1 MFNTRENSLWV
12 ERYRPDT
19 LEGYIGNEQMK
30 EKFARFI
37 AAGDVPHLLLV
48 GPAGT
53 GKTTAAKIL
62 LKNIECDSMI
72 LNASDENNIDTVRSK
87 IRGFASSRSFAPM
100 KIMLLDEFDGFTRQG
115 QEALRNLMEQFSDT
129 TRFILTANYIERIS
143 APIISRTQ
151 QFHVVPPS
159 QKDTAIH
166 VAGILK
172 KEGVTFKPVDLKLL
186 IDAHFPDIRKILN
199 EAQLAVVDGQL
210 AVDQKQIIESDFK
223 LKVVDTLCSKAS
235 SKEKFATIRQIVADA
250 RIRDYS
256 DFYRILFDRVT
267 DYANGSTSQA
277 ILAIAEGQFRDAMVV
292 DKEINAMATVINI
305 LTAISK

>member
-30 EKFARFI
+30 EKFARYI
-37 AAGDVPHLLLV
+37 ATGDVPHLLLV

-62 LKNIECDSMI
+62 IKGIECDSKI
-72 LNASDENNIDTVRSK
+72 INASDDNNIDTVRST
-87 IRGFASSRSFAPM
+87 IRGFASSRGFAPL
-100 KIMLLDEFDGFTRQG
+100 KIMILDEFDGFTRQG

-129 TRFILTANYIERIS
+129 TRFILTANYAERVID
-143 APIISRTQ
+143 PIKSRAQTWK
-151 QFHVVPPS
+151 VVPPS
-159 QKDTAIH
+159 QKEVAIH
-166 VAGILK
+166 IAGILK
-172 KEGVTFKPVDLKLL
+172 KENVAFKPTDLKLL

-199 EAQLAVVDGQL
+199 EAQSATVDGAL
-210 AVDQKQIIESDFK
+210 TIDQQQVIESDYK
-223 LKVVDTLCSKAS
+223 LKIVNALASKATT
-235 SKEKFATIRQIVADA
+235 KEKFATIRQIVADA
-250 RIRDYS
+250 RIRDFN

-267 DYANGSTSQA
+267 EYANGSTSQA
-277 ILAIAEGQFRDAMVV
+277 ILAIAEGQYRDALVV
-292 DKEINAMATVINI
+292 DKEINAMATIINI